1 MGLGL
6 MGGSLGLALKARGF
20 GGTISGYARRAE
32 TRNEALRMGVV
43 DQAYDAPEKA
53 VVGANMVILCVPI
66 LAMPDLVM
74 SCRRS
79 LHHRCIVT
87 DVGSTHVCS
96 VDGNQEGN
104 TIKEYRNWKRDIA
117 SIVCYYTIS
126 D

>member
-1 MGLGL
+1 MPNGNLRIGGQSKSWCGIFAVAVWAWAGIGVKWTLNWTKEKGNMLRDPGLGWKKVSTNR
-6 MGGSLGLALKARGF
+6 GIRPGDIAYINAR
-20 GGTISGYARRAE
+20 
-32 TRNEALRMGVV
+32 
-43 DQAYDAPEKA
+43 Q
-53 VVGANMVILCVPI
+53 
-66 LAMPDLVM
+66 
-74 SCRRS
+74 
-79 LHHRCIVT
+79 HHYIVT